1 MNMRATTLGRIAQD
15 APTMSEAQR
24 NWRIAAI
31 ALLSTRFIQ
40 GFIYWGGGSRRFIYA
55 PSKLDPS
62 APSWMANKFQT
73 AMPGALFGTDHLISF
88 MLTHFY
94 LLYAGVILF
103 SAAELIVGAMLM
115 TGLLTR
121 VAALCSMGFS
131 VLLMAMFG
139 WQGATCIDEWTMAAC
154 NLAMGASLL
163 LAGSGAYS
171 LDNVLLHRN
180 PALAATPW
188 FRWMSGS
195 LPLPQTDV
203 GFRNLAFGVLSFVL
217 VFDIA
222 TYSYYRGSV
231 LTSFH
236 GGPVSP
242 TKHHLTLSQ
251 AELLPDGSVHFH
263 VYLDGGTPDAPAH
276 IMKAELIGGEN
287 EPLETWNTETLSRLP
302 ADSIRNDFAYNKFK
316 AGPYGIVA
324 EMGAM
329 ATITLPPE
337 PNVHPPAGGNIILR
351 LVDVNG
357 RSFSLK
363 LAGADE
369 NSSVQGRQAGLILS
383 RKIESAADGILGP
396 QTPNRATLR
405 YSPKSRRQRLP
416 WL

>member
-1 MNMRATTLGRIAQD
+1 MNMRATTLGGIAED

-171 LDNVLLHRN
+171 LDNVLLQL
-180 PALAATPW
+180 ALA
-188 FRWMSGS
+188 
-195 LPLPQTDV
+195 V
-203 GFRNLAFGVLSFVL
+203 LAFVVIFNVG
-217 VFDIA
+217 
-222 TYSYYRGSV
+222 TYNYYRGSV

-251 AELLPDGSVHFH
+251 AELLPDGSVRFH
-263 VYLDGGTPDAPAH
+263 VYLDAGTPEAPVHVVA
-276 IMKAELIGGEN
+276 AELLN
-287 EPLETWNTETLSRLP
+287 NDKHPVADWDAAVLSKLP
-302 ADSIRNDFAYNKFK
+302 KTDFANDYAYNRFEP
-316 AGPYGIVA
+316 GPFGIRA
-324 EMGAM
+324 KMGAA
-329 ATITLPPE
+329 ATVTLP
-337 PNVHPPAGGNIILR
+337 VPASGTI
-351 LVDVNG
+351 
-357 RSFSLK
+357 
-363 LAGADE
+363 AGARYIQLTD
-369 NSSVQGRQAGLILS
+369 VDGRTFS
-383 RKIESAADGILGP
+383 
-396 QTPNRATLR
+396 ATLG
-405 YSPKSRRQRLP
+405 SNP
-416 WL
+416 